1 MRKSTIFFKPILCA
15 ALVIC
20 FAAASAQN
28 VKFYTGKADES
39 YNKGEYEI
47 AISNYSSALK
57 LDPDNTYAY
66 NGRGLAYTY
75 NNQLDLAIQDF
86 NKAIQLDPNYSIAYV
101 NRGYVFS
108 QHNQLDFA
116 IADYTKAISLDPD
129 YALAYNGRG
138 NVKSSKKQ
146 YDLAIQDL
154 TKAITLD
161 PEYPNAFVD
170 RGIVYNLKNQYDLGI
185 QDFTKAISLDPEYTI
200 AYANRGYAYAQKKQ
214 YELAIKDYTKAIE
227 LDPEYT
233 WAYSNRGYAYSAKNQ
248 FDFAIQDH
256 TNAIN
261 LDPEA
266 ALPYVDRGIAYGKI
280 NQYELAITDY
290 TKAITLAPKYTWA
303 YINRGYTYR
312 IKKLS
317 DLAIQDYT
325 TAISLEP
332 GNSRNYSGR
341 GFCYSGIRQYDLAIQ
356 DFSKAISL
364 GNKASETYAA
374 RGYALSMKYQYE
386 AAVQD
391 MTTAINT
398 DPGISG
404 YYSSRGFY
412 YNYLGKYAAAIQD
425 YKTCLE
431 KDPNNVYPYINI
443 ISPLLR
449 LRRLE
454 EASSYY
460 TQYQQKKLTSYIE
473 SPNYKFYKTFIT
485 AVTQASAGKLNE
497 AMASLDIASKE
508 YGMEIKEE
516 TKRGYIDILFLRGY
530 IQEKL
535 NKPEEAKIIFE
546 QSLVID
552 PRQPDLNDALQRL
565 QQKQTATRSI
575 DKEGPEITLI
585 SPAPSRGFEIE
596 ADNVKTQIIGKA
608 KDVAGISVV
617 KINNIPVDKVEDDGL
632 FLGKQ
637 VLKSGSNSL
646 VISATDKQGN
656 TTSKTFIINTNSV
669 GNTTQTKPDQSIA
682 PAGSPNYFA
691 ILIAEK
697 DYEDPL
703 IPDLQ
708 NPVKDAKELKAIL
721 ESKYTFLAANIDTLY
736 NRSREDIM
744 QAIVQRCN
752 TLTENDNLLI
762 FYAGHGIGEKDK
774 FGDVDGY
781 WIPVSARKD
790 LNASYISADDI
801 NKAIKRSNAKHILVI
816 ADACFSGAF
825 TRSLPADAAKEI
837 KKQYAVTS
845 RKVMASGNL
854 EPVPDNSKF
863 LFYLKKS
870 LTENQEKY
878 ITAKDLFDSFYK
890 AILSNSDNLPQY
902 AAIKNVGDEGGEFI
916 FIKK

>member
-1 MRKSTIFFKPILCA
+1 MRKSSIFLTPILCA
-15 ALVIC
+15 MLIFC
-20 FAAASAQN
+20 FTAAHGQD
-28 VKFYTGKADES
+28 VKYYNGKADES
-39 YNKGEYEI
+39 YNKGDYEI
-47 AISNYSSALK
+47 AITNYTSALK
-57 LDPDNTYAY
+57 LDPNNTYAY
-66 NGRGLAYTY
+66 NGRGMAYTY
-75 NNQLDLAIQDF
+75 KNQLDLANQDFNKAIKLDPNYNIAYANRGYVFFLKNQLDLAIT
-86 NKAIQLDPNYSIAYV
+86 
-101 NRGYVFS
+101 
-108 QHNQLDFA
+108 
-116 IADYTKAISLDPD
+116 DYTKAISLDPD

-138 NVKSSKKQ
+138 NVNSSKKQ

-154 TKAITLD
+154 TKAINLD
-161 PEYPNAFVD
+161 PAYPNVYVD
-170 RGIVYNLKNQYDLGI
+170 RGIAYDFKSQYDLGI
-185 QDFTKAISLDPEYTI
+185 QDFTKAISLDIEFTL

-227 LDPEYT
+227 LDPEYS

-261 LDPEA
+261 LYPDA
-266 ALPYVDRGIAYGKI
+266 AVPYVDRGIAYGKI
-280 NQYELAITDY
+280 NQYDLAIQDY
-290 TKAITLAPKYTWA
+290 TKAITLSPKYTWA
-303 YINRGYTYR
+303 YLNRGYTYNV
-312 IKKLS
+312 KKLS
-317 DLAIQDYT
+317 DLAIQDYN

-332 GNSRNYSGR
+332 TNASAYSSR
-341 GFCYSGIRQYDLAIQ
+341 GFCYSTKRQYDLAIQ

-364 GNKASETYAA
+364 GSKASGTYAA
-374 RGYALSMKYQYE
+374 RGYALSMKYQFD
-386 AAVQD
+386 AALQD
-391 MTTAINT
+391 LTTAINT
-398 DPGISG
+398 DPGIAG

-412 YNYLGKYAAAIQD
+412 YNNLGKYAEAIQD
-425 YKTCLE
+425 FKTCLE
-431 KDPNNVYPYINI
+431 KDPKNVYPYINI

-449 LRRLE
+449 LQRLE

-460 TQYQQKKLTSYIE
+460 TQYQQKKLTSYLE
-473 SPNYKFYKTFIT
+473 SPAYKFYKTFVT
-485 AVTQASAGKLNE
+485 AVTQASTGKLNE

-508 YGMEIKEE
+508 YGSEIKEE

-530 IQEKL
+530 ILEKL
-535 NKPEEAKIIFE
+535 NKDEEAKIIFE

-552 PRQPDLNDALQRL
+552 SRQPDLNDALKRL

-575 DKEGPEITLI
+575 DKDGPEITLI

-608 KDVAGISVV
+608 KDVAGIAAV

-632 FLGKQ
+632 FIGRQ
-637 VLKSGSNSL
+637 VLKAGANSL
-646 VISATDKQGN
+646 IITATDKQGN

-682 PAGSPNYFA
+682 LAGTPTYFA

-697 DYEDPL
+697 DYDDPS

-708 NPVKDAKELKAIL
+708 NPVKDAKELKTIL
-721 ESKYTFLAANIDTLY
+721 ESKYTFNAANIDTLY

-752 TLTENDNLLI
+752 TLTENDNLVI

-781 WIPVSARKD
+781 WIPTSARKD

-837 KKQYAVTS
+837 KKQYAVAS

-870 LTENQEKY
+870 LTENQQKY
-878 ITAKDLFDSFYK
+878 ITAKDLFDGFYK

>member
-1 MRKSTIFFKPILCA
+1 MAIFLKPVLCA
-15 ALVIC
+15 ALVFC
-20 FAAASAQN
+20 FAAASAQD
-28 VKFYTGKADES
+28 VKYYNDKADES
-39 YNKGEYEI
+39 YNIGNYKL
-47 AISNYSSALK
+47 AITNYSSAIK
-57 LDPDNTYAY
+57 LDPANAYAY
-66 NGRGLAYTY
+66 NGRGLAYTSI
-75 NNQLDLAIQDF
+75 NQFALAIQDF
-86 NKAIQLDPNYSIAYV
+86 NKAIQIATGVSLAYA
-101 NRGYVFS
+101 NRGYVFFLT
-108 QHNQLDFA
+108 NQLDNA
-116 IADYTKAISLDPD
+116 ITDYTKAISLDPN
-129 YALAYNGRG
+129 YAFAYNGRG
-138 NVKSSKKQ
+138 NVNSRKKL
-146 YDLAIQDL
+146 YDLALQDL
-154 TKAITLD
+154 TKAINLD
-161 PEYPNAFVD
+161 PENQDIYLD
-170 RGIVYNLKNQYDLGI
+170 RGVVFNFKNQYDWGI

-227 LDPEYT
+227 MDPEYT

-261 LDPEA
+261 LAPDIA
-266 ALPYVDRGIAYGKI
+266 FHYFDRGIAYGKI
-280 NQYELAITDY
+280 NQHDLALTDF

-303 YINRGYTYR
+303 YLNRGFAYKF
-312 IKKLS
+312 KKLF

-325 TAISLEP
+325 TAINLEP
-332 GNSRNYSGR
+332 TNDRCFTGR
-341 GFCYSGIRQYDLAIQ
+341 GHCFSMKGLYDLAIQ
-356 DFSKAISL
+356 DFNKAISL
-364 GNKASETYAA
+364 GNKAADTYAGRA
-374 RGYALSMKYQYE
+374 YAFSKKYQFE

-391 MTTAINT
+391 ITTAINT
-398 DPGISG
+398 DAGVADNFNN
-404 YYSSRGFY
+404 RGLY
-412 YNYLGKYAAAIQD
+412 YNNLGKYDAAIQD

-431 KDPNNVYPYINI
+431 KDPKNIYAYINI

-460 TQYQQKKLTSYIE
+460 LQYQQKKINSYVE

-485 AVTQASAGKLNE
+485 ALIQASSGKLNE
-497 AMASLDIASKE
+497 AMTSLDIASKE
-508 YGMEIKEE
+508 YGTQIKEE
-516 TKRGYIDILFLRGY
+516 KKRGYIDILFLRGY

-565 QQKQTATRSI
+565 QQNQAATRSI

-585 SPAPSRGFEIE
+585 NPAPSRGFEIE
-596 ADNVKTQIIGKA
+596 ADNVKSQIIGKA
-608 KDVAGISVV
+608 KDVAGIATV
-617 KINNIPVDKVEDDGL
+617 KINDIPVDKVEDDGL
-632 FLGKQ
+632 FLGKL
-637 VLKSGSNSL
+637 VLKSGTNSL
-646 VISATDKQGN
+646 VITATDKQGN
-656 TTSKTFIINTNSV
+656 TSSKTFVINTNSV
-669 GNTTQTKPDQSIA
+669 GTTTQTKPSQSIA
-682 PAGSPNYFA
+682 LPGSPTYYA
-691 ILIAEK
+691 ILIGEK
-697 DYEDPL
+697 DYDDPS

-708 NPVKDAKELKAIL
+708 NPIKDAKELKSLL
-721 ESKYTFLAANIDTLY
+721 ENKYTFKSANIDTLF

-837 KKQYAVTS
+837 TKQYAVTS

-878 ITAKDLFDSFYK
+878 ITAKDLFDGFYK

>member
-1 MRKSTIFFKPILCA
+1 MAIFLKPVLCA
-15 ALVIC
+15 ALVFC
-20 FAAASAQN
+20 FAVASAQD
-28 VKFYTGKADES
+28 VKYYNDKADES
-39 YNKGEYEI
+39 YNIDNYKL
-47 AISNYSSALK
+47 AITNYSSAIK
-57 LDPDNTYAY
+57 LDPANAYAY
-66 NGRGLAYTY
+66 NGRGLAYTSI
-75 NNQLDLAIQDF
+75 NQFALAIQDF
-86 NKAIQLDPNYSIAYV
+86 NKAIQIATGVSLAYA
-101 NRGYVFS
+101 NRGYVFFLT
-108 QHNQLDFA
+108 NQLDYA
-116 IADYTKAISLDPD
+116 ITDYTKAISLDPN
-129 YALAYNGRG
+129 YAFAYNGRG
-138 NVKSSKKQ
+138 NVNSRKQ
-146 YDLAIQDL
+146 LYDLALQDL
-154 TKAITLD
+154 TKAINLD
-161 PEYPNAFVD
+161 PENQDIYLD
-170 RGIVYNLKNQYDLGI
+170 RGVVFNFKNQYDWGI

-227 LDPEYT
+227 MDPEYT

-261 LDPEA
+261 LAPDIA
-266 ALPYVDRGIAYGKI
+266 FHYFDRGIAYGKI
-280 NQYELAITDY
+280 NQHDLALTDF

-303 YINRGYTYR
+303 YLNRGFAYKF
-312 IKKLS
+312 KKLF

-325 TAISLEP
+325 TAINLEP
-332 GNSRNYSGR
+332 TNDRCFTGR
-341 GFCYSGIRQYDLAIQ
+341 GHCFSMKGLYDLAIQ
-356 DFSKAISL
+356 DFNKAISL
-364 GNKASETYAA
+364 GNKAADTYAGRA
-374 RGYALSMKYQYE
+374 YAFSKKYQFE

-391 MTTAINT
+391 ITTAINT
-398 DPGISG
+398 DAGVADNFNN
-404 YYSSRGFY
+404 RGLY
-412 YNYLGKYAAAIQD
+412 YNNLGKYDAAIQD

-431 KDPNNVYPYINI
+431 KDPKNIYAYINI

-460 TQYQQKKLTSYIE
+460 LQYQQKKIYAYVE
-473 SPNYKFYKTFIT
+473 SPNYKFYKTFIS
-485 AVTQASAGKLNE
+485 ALIQASSGKLNE
-497 AMASLDIASKE
+497 AMTSLDIASKE
-508 YGMEIKEE
+508 YGTEIKEE

-565 QQKQTATRSI
+565 QQNQAATRSI

-585 SPAPSRGFEIE
+585 NPAPSRGFEIE
-596 ADNVKTQIIGKA
+596 ADNVKSQIIGKA
-608 KDVAGISVV
+608 KDVAGIATV
-617 KINNIPVDKVEDDGL
+617 KINDILVDKVEDDGL
-632 FLGKQ
+632 FLSKL
-637 VLKSGSNSL
+637 VLKSGTNSL
-646 VISATDKQGN
+646 VITATDKQGN
-656 TTSKTFIINTNSV
+656 TSSKTFVINTNSV
-669 GNTTQTKPDQSIA
+669 GTTTQTKPSQSIA
-682 PAGSPNYFA
+682 LPGSPTYYA
-691 ILIAEK
+691 ILIGEK
-697 DYEDPL
+697 DYDDPS

-708 NPVKDAKELKAIL
+708 NPIKDAKELKSLL
-721 ESKYTFLAANIDTLY
+721 ENKYTFKSANIDTLF

-837 KKQYAVTS
+837 TKQYAVTS

-878 ITAKDLFDSFYK
+878 ITAKDLFDGFYK

>member
-1 MRKSTIFFKPILCA
+1 MAIFLKPVLCA
-15 ALVIC
+15 ALVFC
-20 FAAASAQN
+20 FAAASAQD
-28 VKFYTGKADES
+28 VKYYNDKADES
-39 YNKGEYEI
+39 YNIGNYKL
-47 AISNYSSALK
+47 AITNYSSAIK
-57 LDPDNTYAY
+57 LDPANAYAY
-66 NGRGLAYTY
+66 NGRGLAYTSI
-75 NNQLDLAIQDF
+75 NQFALAIQDF
-86 NKAIQLDPNYSIAYV
+86 NKAIQIATGVSLAYA
-101 NRGYVFS
+101 NRGYVFFLT
-108 QHNQLDFA
+108 NQLDYA
-116 IADYTKAISLDPD
+116 ITDYTKAISLDPN
-129 YALAYNGRG
+129 YAFAYNGRG
-138 NVKSSKKQ
+138 NVNSRKKL
-146 YDLAIQDL
+146 YDLALQDL
-154 TKAITLD
+154 TKAINLD
-161 PEYPNAFVD
+161 PENQDIYLD
-170 RGIVYNLKNQYDLGI
+170 RGVVFNFKNQYDWGI

-227 LDPEYT
+227 MDPEYT

-261 LDPEA
+261 LAPDIA
-266 ALPYVDRGIAYGKI
+266 FHYFDRGIAYGKI
-280 NQYELAITDY
+280 NQHDLALTDF

-303 YINRGYTYR
+303 YLNRGFAYKF
-312 IKKLS
+312 KKLF

-325 TAISLEP
+325 TAINLEP
-332 GNSRNYSGR
+332 TNDRCFTGR
-341 GFCYSGIRQYDLAIQ
+341 GHCFSMKGLYDLAIQ
-356 DFSKAISL
+356 DFNKAISL
-364 GNKASETYAA
+364 GNKAADTYAGRA
-374 RGYALSMKYQYE
+374 YAFSKKYQFE

-391 MTTAINT
+391 ITTAINT
-398 DPGISG
+398 DAGVADNFNN
-404 YYSSRGFY
+404 RGLY
-412 YNYLGKYAAAIQD
+412 YNNLGKYDAAIQD

-431 KDPNNVYPYINI
+431 KDPKNIYAYINI

-460 TQYQQKKLTSYIE
+460 LQYQQKKINSYVE

-485 AVTQASAGKLNE
+485 ALIQASSGKLNE
-497 AMASLDIASKE
+497 ALASLDIASKE
-508 YGMEIKEE
+508 YGTQIKEE

-565 QQKQTATRSI
+565 QQNQAATRSI

-585 SPAPSRGFEIE
+585 NPAPSRGFEIE
-596 ADNVKTQIIGKA
+596 ADNVKSQIIGKA
-608 KDVAGISVV
+608 KDVAGIATV
-617 KINNIPVDKVEDDGL
+617 KINDIPVDKVEDDGL
-632 FLGKQ
+632 FLGKL
-637 VLKSGSNSL
+637 VLKSGTNSL
-646 VISATDKQGN
+646 VITATDKQGN
-656 TTSKTFIINTNSV
+656 TSSKTFVINTNSV
-669 GNTTQTKPDQSIA
+669 GTTTQTKPSQSIA
-682 PAGSPNYFA
+682 LPGSPTYYA
-691 ILIAEK
+691 ILIGEK
-697 DYEDPL
+697 DYDDPS

-708 NPVKDAKELKAIL
+708 NPIKDAKELKSLL
-721 ESKYTFLAANIDTLY
+721 ENKYTFKSANIDTLF

-837 KKQYAVTS
+837 TKQYAVTS

-878 ITAKDLFDSFYK
+878 ITAKDLFDGFYK